1 MGHFTDDRGAGPL
14 LFNRGYQVLHPLRN
28 STGQGS
34 NSRRQRERV
43 EWCRRVAASAG
54 ACWRN
59 EGAAG
64 AVGAK
69 FRPGFRGYQ
78 DTSLGQAALISCRL
92 SPSGLPSLHRKSAF
106 RAQASNPGLF
116 FLPVRSGPQSD
127 PGLLEPRDA
136 QNLRNTRLIIV
147 SSKLGGTRLDSSMGR
162 WWGSSVR
169 NSTGGRGGLH
179 R

>member
-1 MGHFTDDRGAGPL
+1 VGHFTDDRGAGPL

-43 EWCRRVAASAG
+43 EWCRRVAASAR

-116 FLPVRSGPQSD
+116 FRLH
-127 PGLLEPRDA
+127 LYIFL
-136 QNLRNTRLIIV
+136 NTRLIIV